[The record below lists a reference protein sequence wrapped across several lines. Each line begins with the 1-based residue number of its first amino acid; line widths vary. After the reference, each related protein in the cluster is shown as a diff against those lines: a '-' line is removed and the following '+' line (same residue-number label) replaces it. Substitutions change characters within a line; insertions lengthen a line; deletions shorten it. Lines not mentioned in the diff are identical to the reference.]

1 MRYVV
6 FLAMVLG
13 LLSCNNNTDKET
25 PVPGDT
31 TSILIEPVTPPV
43 AEDWEK
49 KVTDT
54 LMKLSF
60 VKESDRYID
69 SISDH
74 KHGIAFMQDTSDG
87 MIAVKAGYNG
97 PERFE
102 TYYNF
107 SIDPKTFEI
116 KILDPVSGVYLSIGE
131 YLKMNGK

>member
-1 MRYVV
+1 MRYFV
-6 FLAMVLG
+6 FLTMVLG
-13 LLSCNNNTDKET
+13 LLSCNNNKAKET

-31 TSILIEPVTPPV
+31 TTILNEPVTPPA
-43 AEDWEK
+43 AEDLEK

-69 SISDH
+69 SLSDH
-74 KHGIAFMQDTSDG
+74 KHGIAFMQDTSGG

-116 KILDPVSGVYLSIGE
+116 KILDPVSGDYQSIEE